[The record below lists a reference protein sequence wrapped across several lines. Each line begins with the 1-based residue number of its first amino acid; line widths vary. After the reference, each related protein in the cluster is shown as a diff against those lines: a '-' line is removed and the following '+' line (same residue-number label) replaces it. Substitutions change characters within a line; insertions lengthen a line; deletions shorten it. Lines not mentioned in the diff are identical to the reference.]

1 MDPKLKTQELGW
13 PIYWIYLYKCPN
25 KKKMTNGLM
34 DLFSTQMFYD
44 FLHFNPYNTLNI
56 RERSIYKLKL
66 NSFVSS
72 SVKEHK

>member
-1 MDPKLKTQELGW
+1 MGDLYIGS
-13 PIYWIYLYKCPN
+13 IYTNVQI